1 MSKLFDLLEILKEQ
15 EGIEMLVAHCEVVVK
30 EVEKE
35 LEKDPKSDELKAI
48 SRGYNS
54 DKEILET
61 RLTTLRD
68 RFANLFCRSYCRWK
82 FFKRSW
88 SFKNSKWLQKSVWNI
103 KGKNVITSRCRNNTR
118 IKLDSKRVFFC
129 CKKFILFIIGVFA

>member
-35 LEKDPKSDELKAI
+35 LEKDPKSEELKAI

-68 RFANLFCRSYCRWK
+68 RFANLFAVAIADE
-82 FFKRSW
+82 
-88 SFKNSKWLQKSVWNI
+88 SFLKEVEASKIPNDYKKAFEIL
-103 KGKNVITSRCRNNTR
+103 KGKMSSLQGAEITQE
-118 IKLDSKRVFFC
+118 
-129 CKKFILFIIGVFA
+129 